1 VGIVLFTPGKG
12 SFFAR
17 LFLFSDAERL
27 LSGTLNRNRNHNLNL
42 TVLTVQSRLAL
53 LNLLKPLLFNV
64 LTVLTAVF
72 LAGCSDSSQT
82 STTAS
87 STNAS
92 SGNPVTAPVDYLNA
106 IAKGKQS
113 AEKTVDTTS
122 LDRAIQ
128 MFGVDH
134 GRNPKDLNELVQ
146 QKYIPKI
153 PDAPYGTKLV
163 YDANSGT
170 VTVQKQ

>member
-1 VGIVLFTPGKG
+1 MKSSETLKSQAPRNVNSVT
-12 SFFAR
+12 
-17 LFLFSDAERL
+17 
-27 LSGTLNRNRNHNLNL
+27 TLNPIRRWQFNASTIL
-42 TVLTVQSRLAL
+42 T
-53 LNLLKPLLFNV
+53 V
-64 LTVLTAVF
+64 LTVLTAFF
-72 LAGCSDSSQT
+72 LAGCSDNSQSS
-82 STTAS
+82 SS
-87 STNAS
+87 SPSTNTANS
-92 SGNPVTAPVDYLNA
+92 SGSPLTAPADYLNA

-113 AEKTVDTTS
+113 AEKTIDTTA
-122 LDRAIQ
+122 LDKAIQ

>member
-1 VGIVLFTPGKG
+1 M
-12 SFFAR
+12 S
-17 LFLFSDAERL
+17 L
-27 LSGTLNRNRNHNLNL
+27 LLD
-42 TVLTVQSRLAL
+42 
-53 LNLLKPLLFNV
+53 
-64 LTVLTAVF
+64 
-72 LAGCSDSSQT
+72 GCSDSSQT

-87 STNAS
+87 TNAS
-92 SGNPVTAPVDYLNA
+92 SGSPITAPVDYLNGV
-106 IAKGKQS
+106 AKGKQT
-113 AEKTVDTTS
+113 AEKTIDTTS
-122 LDRAIQ
+122 LDKAIQ

-146 QKYIPKI
+146 QKYIPRI

>member
-1 VGIVLFTPGKG
+1 MKTVKSVGSLK
-12 SFFAR
+12 SFNFR
-17 LFLFSDAERL
+17 R
-27 LSGTLNRNRNHNLNL
+27 
-42 TVLTVQSRLAL
+42 AL
-53 LNLLKPLLFNV
+53 LLNASTILTLLTSLL
-64 LTVLTAVF
+64 

-92 SGNPVTAPVDYLNA
+92 SGSPVTAPVDYLNSM
-106 IAKGKQS
+106 AKGQQN
-113 AEKTVDTTS
+113 AVKTIDTTS
-122 LDRAIQ
+122 LDKAIQ
-128 MFGVDH
+128 IFGVDK

-146 QKYIPKI
+146 QKYIPRI
-153 PDAPYGTKLV
+153 PDPPYGTKLV

>member
-1 VGIVLFTPGKG
+1 MKWFEAFHLQRPNIVKTVDSLK
-12 SFFAR
+12 S
-17 LFLFSDAERL
+17 L
-27 LSGTLNRNRNHNLNL
+27 LR
-42 TVLTVQSRLAL
+42 
-53 LNLLKPLLFNV
+53 PLLFNASTL

-72 LAGCSDSSQT
+72 LTGCGDNSQT
-82 STTAS
+82 ASTS
-87 STNAS
+87 STNAAS
-92 SGNPVTAPVDYLNA
+92 SGNPVTAPVDYLNSM
-106 IAKGKQS
+106 AKGQQN
-113 AEKTVDTTS
+113 AVKTLDTTS
-122 LDRAIQ
+122 LDKAIQ

-153 PDAPYGTKLV
+153 PDPPYGTKLV

>member
-1 VGIVLFTPGKG
+1 MRTLKSVGSLNPFNFRRALLFNASTI
-12 SFFAR
+12 
-17 LFLFSDAERL
+17 
-27 LSGTLNRNRNHNLNL
+27 L
-42 TVLTVQSRLAL
+42 TVLTSL
-53 LNLLKPLLFNV
+53 LV
-64 LTVLTAVF
+64 T
-72 LAGCSDSSQT
+72 GCSDSSQT
-82 STTAS
+82 SATAS
-87 STNAS
+87 STNTS

-113 AEKTVDTTS
+113 AEKTIDTTS
-122 LDRAIQ
+122 LDKAIQ
-128 MFGVDH
+128 MFGVDK

-146 QKYIPKI
+146 QKYIPRI